1 MKSIRFIGLLLPF
14 FLMVACSNDDGQSN
28 VDREVSIPDFNLI
41 GEDGSS
47 IYQYQYSSA
56 AKSGIRT
63 NITQENGVSRQYI
76 TIRQTADWVSFF
88 SFANN
93 NFSFVQ
99 RNIANGS
106 GLAYPDFYTVSDDRA
121 ITWGTNSETE
131 IFLGFYT
138 PRGTKNYNV
147 RLLDPETAEFLDIF
161 IEFGILQAYQP
172 LYNNG
177 RLVMPFRDNA
187 SNYKIA
193 VVNTDAQA
201 LMQIL
206 DFGGAVPSV
215 FIDDIGDMVVISS
228 TDQNNYGYKTYDL
241 QSLDILTEDSFT
253 LNKYFEPG
261 PLEASLS
268 GDKLFY
274 LNYFAQP
281 YPIPVGP
288 AVFDIPQGEDRVI
301 DILSIVEDF
310 EEEKGFK
317 IALTAIRY
325 MEIEQVFL
333 VGYAENGD
341 PEVWRGGVFV
351 ITTDGRLVDT
361 IEVDFVPT
369 FIAKP

>member
-14 FLMVACSNDDGQSN
+14 FLMLGCSNDDGQAD

-41 GEDGSS
+41 GEDESS
-47 IYQYQYSSA
+47 IYQFQYSSV
-56 AKSGIRT
+56 AKSGIHT
-63 NITQENGVSRQYI
+63 NITQENGVSRRYI

-88 SFANN
+88 SFAND

-99 RNIANGS
+99 RNISTGS
-106 GLAYPDFYTVSDDRA
+106 GLSYPDFYTVSDERA

-138 PRGTKNYNV
+138 PRGTKNFNV
-147 RLLDPETAEFLDIF
+147 RLLNPETSEFLDIF
-161 IEFGILQAYQP
+161 IEFGIQQAYQP

-193 VVNTDAQA
+193 VVNTDAQS
-201 LMQIL
+201 LLQIL
-206 DFGGAVPSV
+206 DFGSAIPSV
-215 FIDDIGDMVVISS
+215 FIDDNEDMVVISS
-228 TDQNNYGYKTYDL
+228 SDQNNYNYKTYDL
-241 QSLDILTEDSFT
+241 LSLEIVAEDSFT

-268 GDKLFY
+268 GDRLFY

-288 AVFDIPQGEDRVI
+288 AVFDIPQGEDQVL
-301 DILSIVEDF
+301 DMLSIVEDF
-310 EEEKGFK
+310 EEEKGLK

-325 MEIEQVFL
+325 MEVEQVFL

-341 PEVWRGGVFV
+341 PDIWRGGVFL
-351 ITTDGRLVDT
+351 ITSDGRLLER